1 MQQLSIYPRNVTERI
16 DADPRD
22 HVITQRQMYPQAF
35 NQPAMFGEDKRVDP
49 RPLYSPHTVL
59 GAGTNPQL
67 SSSKIVHPGVTQYPS
82 GIPQQQIMGMSSNYS
97 PYMVPGTGTN
107 PQLSNSLGNYLG
119 MMQNPSGMPQQQ
131 IMGMSSNYSP
141 YMVPGTGTNPQL
153 SNSLGNY
160 LGMMQNPSGMPQQ
173 QIMGMSS
180 NYSPYMVPGTG
191 TNPQLSNSLGNYLGM
206 MQNPSGM
213 PQQQIMGMS
222 SNTSRGR
229 MVPTNRGAPYI
240 GATDNTNSRSVSF
253 QSSSIS
259 NPNNVNLYS
268 HSTNPAAV
276 PVCESSQPIHKF
288 LPRPRPRRPPPVII
302 NPVSILMLTVL

>member
-1 MQQLSIYPRNVTERI
+1 MIVLTVGHSSMQQPSIYPRNVTERI
-16 DADPRD
+16 DTDPRGY
-22 HVITQRQMYPQAF
+22 VITQGQMYPQAF
-35 NQPAMFGEDKRVDP
+35 NQSAMFGQDKRVDP

-67 SSSKIVHPGVTQYPS
+67 GSSKSVYSGVTRY
-82 GIPQQQIMGMSSNYS
+82 
-97 PYMVPGTGTN
+97 
-107 PQLSNSLGNYLG
+107 
-119 MMQNPSGMPQQQ
+119 PSGMPQQQ
-131 IMGMSSNYSP
+131 IMG
-141 YMVPGTGTNPQL
+141 L
-153 SNSLGNY
+153 
-160 LGMMQNPSGMPQQ
+160 
-173 QIMGMSS
+173 SS

-222 SNTSRGR
+222 SNTNRGR

-240 GATDNTNSRSVSF
+240 GATDNTNSHSVSF

-268 HSTNPAAV
+268 HSTNPATV
-276 PVCESSQPIHKF
+276 PTQQLYQYVK
-288 LPRPRPRRPPPVII
+288 
-302 NPVSILMLTVL
+302 VLNQSPSFYRHHHYTL